1 MSGAARGAADRR
13 GERGGDRGVVTT
25 EMVLVMPVLICLLF
39 LVIAAGRLTDAKSDV
54 VGAASDAARVAS
66 LQDNAGDARTQA
78 QAAATDTVSGENLN
92 CRGGPEVALTFLPDG
107 RFERGA
113 TVHVEVT
120 CTVDTRDLTYI
131 GLPVSVTLV
140 EEAWEPIDEH
150 RSL

>member
-1 MSGAARGAADRR
+1 
-13 GERGGDRGVVTT
+13 VVTT
-25 EMVLVMPVLICLLF
+25 ELVIVIPVLICFLF

-66 LQDNAGDARTQA
+66 LQQSAGAARAQA

-92 CRGGPEVALTFLPDG
+92 CKDGPQVDTEFLPSG
-107 RFERGA
+107 EFERGA

-120 CTVDTRDLTYI
+120 CTVNTRDLTFI
-131 GLPVSVTLV
+131 GLPLSVTLF
-140 EEAWEPIDEH
+140 EEAWEPIDAH

>member
-1 MSGAARGAADRR
+1 
-13 GERGGDRGVVTT
+13 VVTT
-25 EMVLVMPVLICLLF
+25 ELVIVMPVLICFLF

-66 LQDNAGDARTQA
+66 LQQSAGAARAQA

-92 CRGGPEVALTFLPDG
+92 CQNGPQVDTEFLPSG
-107 RFERGA
+107 EFERGA

-120 CTVDTRDLTYI
+120 CTVNTRDLTFI
-131 GLPVSVTLV
+131 GLPLSVTLF
-140 EEAWEPIDEH
+140 EEAWEPIDAH

>member
-1 MSGAARGAADRR
+1 MNRGTW
-13 GERGGDRGVVTT
+13 DRGVVTT
-25 EMVLVMPVLICLLF
+25 ELVIVMPVLICFLF

-66 LQDNAGDARTQA
+66 LQQSAGAARAQA

-92 CRGGPEVALTFLPDG
+92 CKDGPQVDTEFLPSGD
-107 RFERGA
+107 FERGA

-120 CTVDTRDLTYI
+120 CTVDTRDLTFI
-131 GLPVSVTLV
+131 GLPLSVTLF
-140 EEAWEPIDEH
+140 EEAWEPIDAH

>member
-1 MSGAARGAADRR
+1 MNR
-13 GERGGDRGVVTT
+13 GEGDRGVVTT
-25 EMVLVMPVLICLLF
+25 ELVIVMPVLICFLF

-66 LQDNAGDARTQA
+66 LQQSAGAARAQA

-92 CRGGPEVALTFLPDG
+92 CKDGPHVDTEFLPSG
-107 RFERGA
+107 EFERGA

-120 CTVDTRDLTYI
+120 CTVNTRDLTFI
-131 GLPVSVTLV
+131 GLPLSVTLF
-140 EEAWEPIDEH
+140 EEAWEPIDAH

>member
-1 MSGAARGAADRR
+1 MNRGT
-13 GERGGDRGVVTT
+13 GDRGVVTT
-25 EMVLVMPVLICLLF
+25 ELVIVMPVLICFLF

-66 LQDNAGDARTQA
+66 LQQSAGAARAQA

-92 CRGGPEVALTFLPDG
+92 CKDGPQVDTEFLPSG
-107 RFERGA
+107 EFERGA

-120 CTVDTRDLTYI
+120 CTVNTRDLTFI
-131 GLPVSVTLV
+131 GLPLSVTLF
-140 EEAWEPIDEH
+140 EEAWEPIDAH

>member
-1 MSGAARGAADRR
+1 M
-13 GERGGDRGVVTT
+13 VTT
-25 EMVLVMPVLICLLF
+25 ELVIVMPVLICFLF

-66 LQDNAGDARTQA
+66 LQQTAGAARAQA

-92 CRGGPEVALTFLPDG
+92 CKDGPQVDTEFLPSG
-107 RFERGA
+107 EFERGA

-120 CTVDTRDLTYI
+120 CTVNTRDLTFI
-131 GLPVSVTLV
+131 GLPLSVTLF
-140 EEAWEPIDEH
+140 EEAWEPIDAH

>member
-1 MSGAARGAADRR
+1 MNRR
-13 GERGGDRGVVTT
+13 EGDHGVVTT
-25 EMVLVMPVLICLLF
+25 ELVIVMPVLISFLF

-66 LQDNAGDARTQA
+66 LQQSAGAARVQA
-78 QAAATDTVSGENLN
+78 QAAAIDTVSGENLN
-92 CRGGPEVALTFLPDG
+92 CKNGPQVDTEFLPDG
-107 RFERGA
+107 QFARGA

-131 GLPVSVTLV
+131 GLPLSVTLF
-140 EEAWEPIDEH
+140 EEAWEPIDAH

>member
-1 MSGAARGAADRR
+1 VNRGT
-13 GERGGDRGVVTT
+13 GDRGVVTT
-25 EMVLVMPVLICLLF
+25 ELVIVMPVLICFLF

-66 LQDNAGDARTQA
+66 LQQSAGAARAQA

-92 CRGGPEVALTFLPDG
+92 CKDGPQVDTEFLPSG
-107 RFERGA
+107 EFERGA

-120 CTVDTRDLTYI
+120 CTVDTRDLTFI
-131 GLPVSVTLV
+131 GLPLSVTLF
-140 EEAWEPIDEH
+140 EEAWEPIDAH

>member
-1 MSGAARGAADRR
+1 
-13 GERGGDRGVVTT
+13 VVTT
-25 EMVLVMPVLICLLF
+25 ELVIVMPVLICFLF

-66 LQDNAGDARTQA
+66 LQQSAGAARAQA

-92 CRGGPEVALTFLPDG
+92 CKDGPQVDTEFLPSG
-107 RFERGA
+107 EFERGA

-120 CTVDTRDLTYI
+120 CTVDTRDLTFI
-131 GLPVSVTLV
+131 GLPLSVTLF
-140 EEAWEPIDEH
+140 EEAWEPIDAH

>member
-1 MSGAARGAADRR
+1 
-13 GERGGDRGVVTT
+13 VVTT
-25 EMVLVMPVLICLLF
+25 ELVIVMPVLICFLF

-66 LQDNAGDARTQA
+66 LQQSAGAARVQA

-92 CRGGPEVALTFLPDG
+92 CKDGPQVDTEFLPTG
-107 RFERGA
+107 VFERGA

-120 CTVDTRDLTYI
+120 CTVNTRDLTFI
-131 GLPVSVTLV
+131 GLPLSVTLF
-140 EEAWEPIDEH
+140 EEAWEPIDAH

>member
-1 MSGAARGAADRR
+1 
-13 GERGGDRGVVTT
+13 VVTT
-25 EMVLVMPVLICLLF
+25 ELVIVMPVLICFLF

-66 LQDNAGDARTQA
+66 LQQSAGAARAQA

-92 CRGGPEVALTFLPDG
+92 CKDGPRVDTEFLPSG
-107 RFERGA
+107 EFERGA

-120 CTVDTRDLTYI
+120 CTVDTRDLTFI
-131 GLPVSVTLV
+131 GLPLRVTLF
-140 EEAWEPIDEH
+140 EEAWEPIDAH

>member
-1 MSGAARGAADRR
+1 MNRLSSNR
-13 GERGGDRGVVTT
+13 GDRGVATT
-25 EMVLVMPVLICLLF
+25 EMVIVMPVLICFLF

-66 LQDNAGDARTQA
+66 LQQSAGAARIQA

-92 CRGGPEVALTFLPDG
+92 CKGGPQVDTHFLPAG
-107 RFERGA
+107 QFVRGA
-113 TVHVEVT
+113 TVHVVVT

-131 GLPVSVTLV
+131 GLPVRVTLV
-140 EEAWEPIDEH
+140 EEAWEPIDAH

>member
-1 MSGAARGAADRR
+1 VNRGT
-13 GERGGDRGVVTT
+13 GDRGVVTT
-25 EMVLVMPVLICLLF
+25 ELVIVMPVLICFLF

-66 LQDNAGDARTQA
+66 LQQSAGAARAQA

-92 CRGGPEVALTFLPDG
+92 CKDGPRVDTEFLPSG
-107 RFERGA
+107 EFERGA

-120 CTVDTRDLTYI
+120 CTVDTRDLTFI
-131 GLPVSVTLV
+131 GLPLRVTLF
-140 EEAWEPIDEH
+140 EEAWEPIDAH

>member
-1 MSGAARGAADRR
+1 
-13 GERGGDRGVVTT
+13 VVTT
-25 EMVLVMPVLICLLF
+25 ELVIVMPVLICFLF

-66 LQDNAGDARTQA
+66 LQQSAGAARAQA

-92 CRGGPEVALTFLPDG
+92 CKDGPQVDTEFLPSG
-107 RFERGA
+107 EFERGA

-120 CTVDTRDLTYI
+120 CTVDTRDLTFI
-131 GLPVSVTLV
+131 GLPLRVTLF
-140 EEAWEPIDEH
+140 EEAWEPIDAH

>member
-1 MSGAARGAADRR
+1 MNRGAR
-13 GERGGDRGVVTT
+13 DRGVVTT
-25 EMVLVMPVLICLLF
+25 ELVIVMPVLISFLF

-66 LQDNAGDARTQA
+66 LQESAAAAQAQA

-92 CRGGPEVALTFLPDG
+92 CKDGPQVDTEFLPSG
-107 RFERGA
+107 EFERGA

-120 CTVDTRDLTYI
+120 CTVDTRDLTFI
-131 GLPVSVTLV
+131 GLPLSVTLV
-140 EEAWEPIDEH
+140 EEAWEPIDAH

>member
-1 MSGAARGAADRR
+1 MNRGT
-13 GERGGDRGVVTT
+13 GDRGVVTT
-25 EMVLVMPVLICLLF
+25 ELVIVMPVLICFLF

-66 LQDNAGDARTQA
+66 LQQSAGAARAQA

-92 CRGGPEVALTFLPDG
+92 CKDGPQVDTEFLPSGD
-107 RFERGA
+107 FERGA

-120 CTVDTRDLTYI
+120 CTVDTRDLTFI
-131 GLPVSVTLV
+131 GLPLSVTLF
-140 EEAWEPIDEH
+140 EEAWEPIDAH

>member
-1 MSGAARGAADRR
+1 
-13 GERGGDRGVVTT
+13 VVTT
-25 EMVLVMPVLICLLF
+25 ELLIVMPVLICFLF

-66 LQDNAGDARTQA
+66 LQQSAGAARAQA

-92 CRGGPEVALTFLPDG
+92 CKDGPQVDTEFLPSG
-107 RFERGA
+107 EFERGA

-120 CTVDTRDLTYI
+120 CTVDTRDLTFI
-131 GLPVSVTLV
+131 GLPLSVTLF
-140 EEAWEPIDEH
+140 EEAWEPIDAH

>member
-1 MSGAARGAADRR
+1 MNRGT
-13 GERGGDRGVVTT
+13 GDRGVVTT
-25 EMVLVMPVLICLLF
+25 ELVIVMPVLICFLF

-66 LQDNAGDARTQA
+66 LQQSAGAARAQA

-92 CRGGPEVALTFLPDG
+92 CKDGPQVDTEFLPSG
-107 RFERGA
+107 HFERGA

-120 CTVDTRDLTYI
+120 CTVNTRDLTFI
-131 GLPVSVTLV
+131 GLPLSVTLF
-140 EEAWEPIDEH
+140 EEAWEPIDAH

>member
-1 MSGAARGAADRR
+1 MSRGT
-13 GERGGDRGVVTT
+13 EDRGVVTT
-25 EMVLVMPVLICLLF
+25 ELVIVMPVLICFLF

-66 LQDNAGDARTQA
+66 LQQSAGAARAQA

-92 CRGGPEVALTFLPDG
+92 CQDGPRVDTEFLPSG
-107 RFERGA
+107 EFERGA

-120 CTVDTRDLTYI
+120 CTVNTRDLTFI
-131 GLPVSVTLV
+131 GLPLSVTLF
-140 EEAWEPIDEH
+140 EEAWEPIDAH

>member
-1 MSGAARGAADRR
+1 MNRGT
-13 GERGGDRGVVTT
+13 GDRGVVTT
-25 EMVLVMPVLICLLF
+25 ELVIVMPVLICFLF

-66 LQDNAGDARTQA
+66 LQQSAGGARAQA

-92 CRGGPEVALTFLPDG
+92 CKDGPQVDTEFLPSG
-107 RFERGA
+107 EFERGA

-120 CTVDTRDLTYI
+120 CTVDTRDLTFI
-131 GLPVSVTLV
+131 GLPLSVTLF
-140 EEAWEPIDEH
+140 EEAWEPIDAH

>member
-1 MSGAARGAADRR
+1 MNRGT
-13 GERGGDRGVVTT
+13 GDRGVVTT
-25 EMVLVMPVLICLLF
+25 ELVIVMPVLICFLF

-66 LQDNAGDARTQA
+66 LQQSAGAARAQA

-92 CRGGPEVALTFLPDG
+92 CKDGPQVDTEFLPSG
-107 RFERGA
+107 EFERGA

-120 CTVDTRDLTYI
+120 CTVDTRDLTFI
-131 GLPVSVTLV
+131 GLPLSVTLF
-140 EEAWEPIDEH
+140 EEAWEPIDAH